1 MSLTFF
7 NVSEKIISLGLAFFL
22 LLLFFSV
29 RAHFP
34 IQSGQGY
41 SKREKEA
48 ERGAE
53 KGPLWRVGAGVELN
67 LTGGR
72 GGGGG
77 GQEEYEMECRKGTRR
92 RRKGRVEAGLEKGKK
107 EREKE

>member
-1 MSLTFF
+1 MHTFRS
-7 NVSEKIISLGLAFFL
+7 NLDKDIQKEKGS
-22 LLLFFSV
+22 
-29 RAHFP
+29 
-34 IQSGQGY
+34 
-41 SKREKEA
+41 RE
-48 ERGAE
+48 RAE

-72 GGGGG
+72 GGGG